1 MTPHSPRGAHD
12 PASAPPRGVPSDINE
27 TLPPKPSVSGP
38 VRPQAAPVPGAAP
51 PATPSQAVTKKMDSI
66 APPSGPA
73 RGVGPLANSS
83 GSYRLLKRLGGGAFG
98 DVWESLAP
106 GNFPVAVKVIHR
118 HLDDAEAQR
127 ELKALETMRELRH
140 PYLLSTHACWAE
152 GGRLHIAMDLAD
164 STLRQ
169 RLTEYQAQ
177 GKPGIPIQELFRYF
191 WEASEALDY
200 LHGNH
205 VLHRDIKPDNLLL
218 MAGHVKVADFGL
230 ARFQEGG
237 GTVEASMVAG
247 TASYMAPEVWEG
259 KVNERS
265 DLYSL
270 AASYAELRLGR
281 RPFGGPTLA
290 DLMRQHR
297 EGAPDLAGLP
307 DEERMVLARAL
318 STERAG
324 RYASCVE
331 FATALRAALMRQLG
345 ALPAAKPPA
354 PRQPLPIMTL
364 LALMFIVGLLAVL
377 LFLAYDWFQRSSEL
391 SPVPNRPAPDRMI
404 D

>member
-1 MTPHSPRGAHD
+1 MDASPRA
-12 PASAPPRGVPSDINE
+12 PAP
-27 TLPPKPSVSGP
+27 
-38 VRPQAAPVPGAAP
+38 AAEA
-51 PATPSQAVTKKMDSI
+51 
-66 APPSGPA
+66 
-73 RGVGPLANSS
+73 GPLAKSA

-118 HLDDAEAQR
+118 HLDDEAAQR

-140 PYLLSTHACWAE
+140 PYLLATHACWAD

-169 RLTEYQAQ
+169 RLVECQAE

-191 WEASEALDY
+191 WEAAEALDF
-200 LHGNH
+200 LHRNR

-270 AASYAELRLGR
+270 AASYVELRLGR
-281 RPFGGPTLA
+281 RPFDGPTIA
-290 DLMRQHR
+290 DLMRQHH

-307 DEERMVLARAL
+307 DDERIVLARAL

-331 FATALRAALMRQLG
+331 FVTALRAGLVRQLG
-345 ALPAAKPPA
+345 APPPKAAVPH
-354 PRQPLPIMTL
+354 QPWPLVRL
-364 LALMFIVGLLAVL
+364 LVVAVLVGLLAVL
-377 LFLAYDWFQRSSEL
+377 AFLAYDWLQRQNE
-391 SPVPNRPAPDRMI
+391 SPSVPNRPGPDRVV